1 MDIRCGMMLRYV
13 SNQNWTIWLVRLQ
26 KHGQLIRANTHT
38 QSQNIQEIFLWIFFL
53 AKASQGW
60 HTEHLMDIDLYQLI
74 LSHWPSDLGPRLWVL
89 GHWFNSWEH
98 TCSGR
103 SMIQARAMDPS
114 KYLAG
119 IQACEFSLDP
129 KVVTLFG
136 REIGQ
141 SNGDI
146 LLTGVKPAR
155 IKVG

>member
-1 MDIRCGMMLRYV
+1 
-13 SNQNWTIWLVRLQ
+13 
-26 KHGQLIRANTHT
+26 
-38 QSQNIQEIFLWIFFL
+38 
-53 AKASQGW
+53 
-60 HTEHLMDIDLYQLI
+60 
-74 LSHWPSDLGPRLWVL
+74 
-89 GHWFNSWEH
+89 
-98 TCSGR
+98 
-103 SMIQARAMDPS
+103 MIQARAMDPS